1 MATVAAALVVAV
13 VVIGPALVPTSGPS
27 PERLAQPDPSSSA
40 SPLMKG
46 PPPALGS
53 SFRVLLDGEP
63 LPGNEWE
70 VAAGG
75 VGGARTLTVEV
86 RRTGAAEVCLLS
98 FAVLPQTGGAPV
110 GRGLTQGPGQG
121 TDPEVFTLS
130 WDATTPDGDLVPP
143 GRYRLVARTQE
154 QDRPCGVVG
163 DDGPR
168 ADVETSLGYFTVG
181 AGT

>member
-1 MATVAAALVVAV
+1 MATVAAAVVVAV
-13 VVIGPALVPTSGPS
+13 VTIGPGLVPPSGPS
-27 PERLAQPDPSSSA
+27 PERLAQPAPSSSA
-40 SPLMKG
+40 SPLRKERLPG
-46 PPPALGS
+46 PGFAY
-53 SFRVLLDGEP
+53 RVLLDGEP

-70 VAAGG
+70 VAVGG

-110 GRGLTQGPGQG
+110 DRGLTRGPGQG

-168 ADVETSLGYFTVG
+168 TDVETSLGYFTAG